1 MMKVQDL
8 KIGDIVN
15 MDPNDINGD
24 IVLITGKLIRYNGMN
39 KYLMEVEG
47 TDMLIDGETTVNLIE
62 SNYTPKSEQE
72 RFNEIMNTKEY
83 LTQEEYDFCFDVDK
97 SIRIDT
103 SYVGNNGETRLGVY
117 LNLRLYSEHDEEIYD
132 GDDCNNMY

>member
-1 MMKVQDL
+1 MKVQDL
-8 KIGDIVN
+8 KEGDIVN
-15 MDPNDINGD
+15 MDPNNINGD

-62 SNYTPKSEQE
+62 SNYTPKSEQD

-83 LTQEEYDFCFDVDK
+83 LTQEEYDFCFGVDG